1 MIYFTSDLHFNH
13 NREFIYKSRGFV
25 NVWDMNKEIVDN
37 WNSKVKDND
46 IVYVLGDLML
56 GNNEKGK
63 KFLTQLKGDLH
74 IILGNHD
81 TDARIEIYK
90 NLYNTVDV
98 KYADRI
104 KYGKYIF
111 YLSHYPS
118 KVTNKK
124 DKPIWCLHG
133 HTHSKNKFEYPQNY
147 NVSLDA
153 HNMKLVSIEEV
164 IHDIERKR

>member
-13 NREFIYKSRGFV
+13 NRESIYESRGFV

-98 KYADRI
+98 KYADKIWKIYFLSITLSI
-104 KYGKYIF
+104 K
-111 YLSHYPS
+111 S
-118 KVTNKK
+118 NK
-124 DKPIWCLHG
+124 
-133 HTHSKNKFEYPQNY
+133 
-147 NVSLDA
+147 
-153 HNMKLVSIEEV
+153 
-164 IHDIERKR
+164 